1 MRVHELAERAGVS
14 SHAVRYY
21 DRLGLLDATRE
32 PDNRYRQFDRAAL
45 NRMRSIRS
53 AKKLGFTLSEIQGIL
68 AMGHAHESPCP
79 TVREIVRKRIRENAA
94 HIRELVAL
102 QGRLEAAEKRWTGM
116 LDRAPDGHAVCHL
129 IEDFAEDA

>member
-1 MRVHELAERAGVS
+1 MRVRELAEHAGVS

-45 NRMRSIRS
+45 NRMRFIRS

-94 HIRELVAL
+94 LILFNGVAGSAGQAPAPGTHLVRRYAIRRDAKTW
-102 QGRLEAAEKRWTGM
+102 KRS
-116 LDRAPDGHAVCHL
+116 
-129 IEDFAEDA
+129 